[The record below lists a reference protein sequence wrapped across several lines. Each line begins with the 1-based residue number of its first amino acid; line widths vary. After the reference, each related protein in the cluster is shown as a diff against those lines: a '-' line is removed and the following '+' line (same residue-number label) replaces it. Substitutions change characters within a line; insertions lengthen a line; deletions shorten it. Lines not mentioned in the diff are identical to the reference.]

1 MSNDDALLLLRSED
15 PVVDRKYDLLK
26 HPNIKMTTDGGA
38 APYVMPY
45 DFMQMAV
52 SISQKELATIE
63 PDKIP
68 AETLD
73 KYELID
79 LEEIENAA

>member
-26 HPNIKMTTDGGA
+26 HPNIKNDHRWRCSS
-38 APYVMPY
+38 YVMPY

-52 SISQKELATIE
+52 SISQKELATI
-63 PDKIP
+63 DRIRYRT
-68 AETLD
+68 ETLD
-73 KYELID
+73 KY
-79 LEEIENAA
+79 